1 MFYFF
6 SDVPNSGKGLVRL
19 KYRTKEWDVAF
30 RDYMKGLDA
39 KKPVIYCGD
48 LNVAHKEIGKKK
60 YLQEN
65 KLISFANINYP

>member
-1 MFYFF
+1 LHL
-6 SDVPNSGKGLVRL
+6 PNSGKGLVRL

-48 LNVAHKEIGKKK
+48 LNVAHKETGK
-60 YLQEN
+60 
-65 KLISFANINYP
+65 

>member
-30 RDYMKGLDA
+30 RDYVKGLDA

-48 LNVAHKEIGKKK
+48 LNVAHKETGKKNI
-60 YLQEN
+60 YL
-65 KLISFANINYP
+65 

>member
-6 SDVPNSGKGLVRL
+6 ADVPNSGKGLVRL

-39 KKPVIYCGD
+39 KKPVIHCGD

-60 YLQEN
+60 
-65 KLISFANINYP
+65 KL